1 MTHKSF
7 YSVISTIEVINGQKS
22 TMFGVVASNRDK
34 AVTVKGLSEDKERV
48 EALVKTMND
57 ANLEIEQFLD
67 VVDDFMFS
75 NYGYVKP

>member
-1 MTHKSF
+1 MTHKCF
-7 YSVISTIEVINGQKS
+7 YSVLSTIEVINGQKS